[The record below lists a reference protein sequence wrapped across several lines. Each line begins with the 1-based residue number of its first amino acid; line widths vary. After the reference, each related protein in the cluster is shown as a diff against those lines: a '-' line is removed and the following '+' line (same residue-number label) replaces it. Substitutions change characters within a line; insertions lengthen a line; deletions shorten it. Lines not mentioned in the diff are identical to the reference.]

1 MDSSSFP
8 SLTQVRATHP
18 GELAVLLSTVTA
30 DAVSAMDA
38 AGAEAVVVATQRVN
52 NWAAGLQAV
61 AVDRFAEHVLAAQER
76 HAADLVAARD
86 QQRAQVE
93 AGGGTWRGDTGAVAL
108 PEPEQVAASMLAP
121 ELRISPRTMR
131 TRLNRARALM
141 ELPRTLGLALG
152 GELEPW
158 RVDAVVVASRD
169 VAADRLLEL
178 ETRLYDA
185 DATALPRPR
194 LVERV
199 RRAAVKADPD
209 SVTRGIARAP
219 RRRSLRVAPSETA
232 GLMTW
237 TLQVPDDLSRRL
249 FAAVDALAQE
259 YLTADQHHSSRHTTQ
274 PAGLHTGGDPAG
286 PGATGPGATAAATA
300 PPFRERR
307 TVEAARLDALGDL
320 VMANADIT
328 TVVELLVPVDAGTRT
343 LTTRPTPREAV
354 TTALAT
360 PSRPDPVDAVL
371 VDLVLGS
378 VTAETLAAG
387 QAERHLGLVL
397 GGHLETDTNP
407 FLTPQP
413 PPPRP
418 TSPPGTTPPGTT
430 PPTRP
435 PGPNRA
441 PVAGTALGAPPTP
454 PSCTPPQAIWFV
466 DGLVEAPGA
475 TALLPE
481 QVTALLSDPDTLV
494 RISTAAIGTD
504 DAGPARRLTYRP
516 GRALAARVR
525 ARDRHCRFP
534 GCSVPAKR
542 CHLDHVTAFPHGDT
556 VEDNLQC
563 LCAAHHGFKHH
574 AGWTVTMTD
583 DGTCAWTTPTGTTH
597 TTTPGTTRDVAA

>member
-8 SLTQVRATHP
+8 SLTQVRSTHP
-18 GELAVLLSTVTA
+18 GELAVLLSTLTA

-38 AGAEAVVVATQRVN
+38 AGAEAVVVATQRVD
-52 NWAAGLQAV
+52 NWAAALQAV
-61 AVDRFAEHVLAAQER
+61 AVDRFAEHVLAAQEH

-141 ELPRTLGLALG
+141 ELPTTLALALG

-178 ETRLYDA
+178 ETRLYDT

-209 SVTRGIARAP
+209 SVTRGIQRAP

-232 GLMTW
+232 GLTTW
-237 TLQVPDDLSRRL
+237 TLQVPDELSRRL

-259 YLTADQHHSSRHTTQ
+259 YLTADQHRTPRHATEPTG
-274 PAGLHTGGDPAG
+274 AGCDPAG

-360 PSRPDPVDAVL
+360 PSRPDPVDVVL

-378 VTAETLAAG
+378 VTADTLAAG

-397 GGHLETDTNP
+397 GGHVETDTNP
-407 FLTPQP
+407 FLTHQP

-418 TSPPGTTPPGTT
+418 TSPPGTTPP
-430 PPTRP
+430 TRP
-435 PGPNRA
+435 PGPNPG
-441 PVAGTALGAPPTP
+441 PVADTALGAP
-454 PSCTPPQAIWFV
+454 PPQAIWFV

-475 TALLPE
+475 TTLLPE
-481 QVTALLSDPDTLV
+481 QVTALLADPDTLV
-494 RISTAAIGTD
+494 RISTAAIGTA
-504 DAGPARRLTYRP
+504 DAGPARRQTYRP

-597 TTTPGTTRDVAA
+597 TTTPGTTRDAAA

>member
-8 SLTQVRATHP
+8 SLTRVRSTHP

-61 AVDRFAEHVLAAQER
+61 AVDRFAEHVLDAQEH

-141 ELPRTLGLALG
+141 ELPTTLALALG

-259 YLTADQHHSSRHTTQ
+259 YLTADQRRTPRHTTE
-274 PAGLHTGGDPAG
+274 PAGAGWEPAG
-286 PGATGPGATAAATA
+286 PGATDAGPGATAAATA
-300 PPFRERR
+300 PPLREKR

-360 PSRPDPVDAVL
+360 PSRPGPVDAVL

-378 VTAETLAAG
+378 VTTDTLAAG
-387 QAERHLGLVL
+387 PVERHLGLVL

-407 FLTPQP
+407 FLTHQP
-413 PPPRP
+413 APPGH
-418 TSPPGTTPPGTT
+418 TSPPGTR
-430 PPTRP
+430 PPTGPSR
-435 PGPNRA
+435 PNRA
-441 PVAGTALGAPPTP
+441 PVAGTALGAPPPP

-481 QVTALLSDPDTLV
+481 QVTALLADPDTLV
-494 RISTAAIGTD
+494 RINSAAIGTA
-504 DAGPARRLTYRP
+504 DAGPARRQTYRP

-563 LCAAHHGFKHH
+563 LCPAHHGFKHH

-583 DGTCAWTTPTGTTH
+583 DGACAWTTPTGTTH
-597 TTTPGTTRDVAA
+597 MTTPGTTRDVAA